1 MRGVEKGVMA
11 SDVLFCGL
19 RLTYVEFV
27 LSCIAI
33 AANMVTK
40 DDGLLSKVQL
50 APNHAYVR

>member
-1 MRGVEKGVMA
+1 MA